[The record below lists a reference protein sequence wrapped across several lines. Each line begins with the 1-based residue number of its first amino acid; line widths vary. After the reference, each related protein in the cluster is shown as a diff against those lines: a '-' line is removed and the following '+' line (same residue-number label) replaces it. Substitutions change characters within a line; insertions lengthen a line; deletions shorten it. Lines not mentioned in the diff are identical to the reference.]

1 MKTVAEAR
9 ELARTMVQLC
19 RAMGRDC
26 TALLTAMDEPL
37 GEAVG
42 NAVEVTESVEILRGG
57 GPADVREL
65 TLLLGV
71 EMLLAGGAARTEGEA
86 REKLTA
92 ALADG
97 RALRKFAE
105 IVEAQE
111 GDPRCVTDPSRL
123 PQPRQR
129 REIHAKRSGFL
140 VSLDAEEVGL
150 AAVELG
156 AGRARKEDRV
166 DPAAGL
172 LLRKRRGDEVRA
184 GETLAELH
192 GASDARLDAGA
203 ARFAK
208 AVQVGDEP
216 PPPAPLVLERIAG

>member
-1 MKTVAEAR
+1 
-9 ELARTMVQLC
+9 
-19 RAMGRDC
+19 
-26 TALLTAMDEPL
+26 
-37 GEAVG
+37 
-42 NAVEVTESVEILRGG
+42 
-57 GPADVREL
+57 
-65 TLLLGV
+65 
-71 EMLLAGGAARTEGEA
+71 MLLAGGAARTEGEA

-97 RALRKFAE
+97 RALRKCAE

-172 LLRKRRGDEVRA
+172 LLRQRRGDEVRA

-192 GASDARLDAGA
+192 RASDAGSRWGQA
-203 ARFAK
+203 
-208 AVQVGDEP
+208 P
-216 PPPAPLVLERIAG
+216 PSGSTPIPRSTGGRGETTPSGRRGRRTGRSPSRSDTPPATGAT

>member
-1 MKTVAEAR
+1 
-9 ELARTMVQLC
+9 MVQLC
-19 RAMGRDC
+19 RALGRDC

-42 NAVEVTESVEILRGG
+42 NAVEVAESVEILRGR

-65 TLLLGV
+65 TLLLGI
-71 EMLLAGGAARTEGEA
+71 EMLLAGSAARDEVEA
-86 REKLTA
+86 RKKLSG

-97 RALRKFAE
+97 SALRKFAE

-111 GDPRCVTDPSRL
+111 GDVRCVEDPGRL
-123 PQPRQR
+123 PQPRLR
-129 REIHAKRSGFL
+129 REVRAERSGFL
-140 VSLDAEEVGL
+140 VSLDAEGVGL

-166 DPAAGL
+166 DAAAGL
-172 LLRKRRGDEVRA
+172 ILRKRRGDEVRA

-192 GASDARLDAGA
+192 AASEARLDAGV
-203 ARFAK
+203 ARFTK
-208 AVQVGDEP
+208 AVRMGDEP
-216 PPPAPLVLERIAG
+216 PPAAPLLLERIG

>member
-1 MKTVAEAR
+1 M
-9 ELARTMVQLC
+9 
-19 RAMGRDC
+19 
-26 TALLTAMDEPL
+26 
-37 GEAVG
+37 
-42 NAVEVTESVEILRGG
+42 
-57 GPADVREL
+57 
-65 TLLLGV
+65 
-71 EMLLAGGAARTEGEA
+71 
-86 REKLTA
+86 
-92 ALADG
+92 
-97 RALRKFAE
+97 
-105 IVEAQE
+105 
-111 GDPRCVTDPSRL
+111 